1 MPWPRLPPGA
11 GQKDVGTGTQKQLSE
26 KAARQPAREYARE
39 HIRRHFADAL
49 QLVLQGTN
57 GHTYCGIEY
66 TLLARRHRLGLC
78 RGLLVWHS
86 VEACTAWPKLA
97 YDSNS
102 TNHRAFVPHILDTI
116 AERLAQMVPFLTN
129 PCQCTAQIACFRRFG
144 SLRFCNH
151 NPATYVIV
159 GIAVP
164 ISHPARLGLGKTS
177 ARTLLCSRRVQPC
190 QGPVIFREGQNSH
203 RIAIT

>member
-1 MPWPRLPPGA
+1 MRRSLFLPALNVDTLHHTPGIGLGLQVPWPRLPPGA

-86 VEACTAWPKLA
+86 VEACTAWPK
-97 YDSNS
+97 
-102 TNHRAFVPHILDTI
+102 
-116 AERLAQMVPFLTN
+116 
-129 PCQCTAQIACFRRFG
+129 
-144 SLRFCNH
+144 
-151 NPATYVIV
+151 
-159 GIAVP
+159 
-164 ISHPARLGLGKTS
+164 
-177 ARTLLCSRRVQPC
+177 
-190 QGPVIFREGQNSH
+190 
-203 RIAIT
+203 